1 MTDPSAPPSNGN
13 GPAETASIARMYDYY
28 LGGSNHRPVDREVAD
43 KALAVRPEIIEIA
56 RANRAFLGRAVR
68 FLAAVGIRQF
78 IDIGAGL
85 PTQDNVHQVA
95 QRIAPDATVL
105 YVDND
110 PAVIGHGRTLLE
122 TSDTAHL
129 IEGDLL
135 EPAAILAH
143 PHLRQRID
151 LDRPVAILILAVLHF
166 IPDDD
171 RARQAIR
178 HLHQS
183 LAPGSYVAIS
193 CGISEALGQD
203 AQSLVNLYRGAGSAT
218 RTTADVATFFDG
230 LELLDPGLV
239 PLPRWRPD
247 GPVPGHRPEHMWI
260 IGGIG
265 RKT

>member
-1 MTDPSAPPSNGN
+1 
-13 GPAETASIARMYDYY
+13 MYDYY
-28 LGGSNHRPVDREVAD
+28 LGGGNHRAVDREVAD

-56 RANRAFLGRAVR
+56 RANRAFLGRVVR
-68 FLAAVGIRQF
+68 FLAAAGIRQF

-110 PAVIGHGRTLLE
+110 AGVVSEGRSLLG
-122 TSDTAHL
+122 TSGTAHL

-135 EPAAILAH
+135 QPAALLAH
-143 PHLRQRID
+143 PRLRQLID
-151 LDRPVAILILAVLHF
+151 FNRPVAILILAVLHF

-171 RARQAIR
+171 CVRQAIG
-178 HLHQS
+178 HLRDA
-183 LAPGSYVAIS
+183 LAPGDHIAIS
-193 CGISEALGQD
+193 CGISETLGRD
-203 AQSLVNLYRGAGSAT
+203 AQSLVNLYQGAGST
-218 RTTADVATFFDG
+218 HRTAADVSTFFEG

-239 PLPRWRPD
+239 PLPQWRPD
-247 GPVPGHRPEHMWI
+247 GPVPAHRPEHMWI
-260 IGGIG
+260 VGGIG